1 VTTETAQMLRSLA
14 DDVLGSLE
22 GELKHGTACLDNTVC
37 LGKPWDTIRELEWPV
52 VGIPE
57 SLGGAGGDLED
68 VLALAE
74 SVGRNAVNV
83 PLLAA
88 HSAYAAAAAG
98 GRADLLGKR
107 LVVETQPRWSSLR
120 VEELGR
126 QLRIS
131 GTARR
136 TPWAR
141 HADALLVRVPEA
153 AVLEEAV
160 LEEAGPRWIACDPRD
175 PSVTITPGLNLAG
188 EARDDVLF
196 DNLVVGAENR
206 WECADGSLATR
217 GTLLGCAALV
227 GAIDATVALTSRYVS
242 ERKQFGRPLAA
253 LQSVAQAVALMRCQ
267 LSAARAAAE
276 GARQSPTTM
285 NCLAAHVD
293 IACCASRVARTA
305 HDLHGAMGVAGEYG
319 LHPFTKRLW
328 AWPEEGIRQTD
339 ARVELGRH
347 AAERGAANLWADVTA

>member
-14 DDVLGSLE
+14 NDVFRSQQA
-22 GELKHGTACLDNTVC
+22 ELKDGPACMD
-37 LGKPWDTIRELEWPV
+37 KPWDTIRELEWPM

-68 VLALAE
+68 ILALAE

-83 PLLAA
+83 PLLPA
-88 HSAYAAAAAG
+88 HSAYAVAAAG
-98 GRADLLGKR
+98 GRTDLLGKR
-107 LVVETQPRWSSLR
+107 LVVAAQPRRSSLR

-131 GTARR
+131 GAARR

-141 HADALLVRVPEA
+141 HADALLIRVPD
-153 AVLEEAV
+153 
-160 LEEAGPRWIACDPRD
+160 EAGSRWIGCDPRD
-175 PSVTITPGLNLAG
+175 PAVTITPGLNLAD
-188 EARDDVLF
+188 EPRDDVLF
-196 DNLVVGAENR
+196 DNLVIGVEHR

-217 GTLLGCAALV
+217 DILLGCAALV
-227 GAIDATVALTSRYVS
+227 GAIDATVTLTRRYVS
-242 ERKQFGRPLAA
+242 EREQFGRPLTA

-267 LSAARAAAE
+267 LSAARAAVEA
-276 GARQSPTTM
+276 ARRSPTVV

-293 IACCASRVARTA
+293 VADCAGRVARSA
-305 HDLHGAMGVAGEYG
+305 HDLHGAMGVAREYG

-347 AAERGAANLWADVTA
+347 AAERGPANLWADVIA

>member
-1 VTTETAQMLRSLA
+1 MTAETAQMLRSLTNDVFGSQAA
-14 DDVLGSLE
+14 DLRPGP
-22 GELKHGTACLDNTVC
+22 AC
-37 LGKPWDTIRELEWPV
+37 LGKPWDTICELEWPM

-74 SVGRNAVNV
+74 GVGRNAVNV
-83 PLLAA
+83 PLLPA
-88 HSAYAAAAAG
+88 HSAYAVAAAG
-98 GRADLLGKR
+98 GRTDLLGQR

-120 VEELGR
+120 IVEAGR

-141 HADALLVRVPEA
+141 HADALLIRGPEA
-153 AVLEEAV
+153 A
-160 LEEAGPRWIACDPRD
+160 GSGWIACDPRD
-175 PSVTITPGLNLAG
+175 PAVMITPGLNLAG
-188 EARDDVLF
+188 EPRDDVLF
-196 DNLVVGAENR
+196 DDLVVGVENR
-206 WECADGSLATR
+206 WECADDSLSTR

-242 ERKQFGRPLAA
+242 EREQFGRPLTA

-267 LSAARAAAE
+267 LAAARAAVEA
-276 GARQSPTTM
+276 ARESPTVM
-285 NCLAAHVD
+285 NCLAGHVD
-293 IACCASRVARTA
+293 VAVCAGRVARAA
-305 HDLHGAMGVAGEYG
+305 HDLHGAMGVAGEYD
-319 LHPFTKRLW
+319 LHLFTKRLW

-339 ARVELGRH
+339 ARRELGRH

>member
-1 VTTETAQMLRSLA
+1 VTTETAKMLRSLA
-14 DDVLGSLE
+14 NDVFGSL
-22 GELKHGTACLDNTVC
+22 GAELHRGPAC
-37 LGKPWDTIRELEWPV
+37 LGKPWDTIRELEWPI

-68 VLALAE
+68 TLALAE

-83 PLLAA
+83 PLLPA
-88 HSAYAAAAAG
+88 HSAYAVAAAG
-98 GRADLLGKR
+98 GRTDLLGQR
-107 LVVETQPRWSSLR
+107 LVVETQPRSSSLR

-131 GTARR
+131 GAARR

-141 HADALLVRVPEA
+141 HADALLIRVPEA
-153 AVLEEAV
+153 ARS
-160 LEEAGPRWIACDPRD
+160 RWIACDPRD
-175 PSVTITPGLNLAG
+175 PAVTITPGLNLAG
-188 EARDDVLF
+188 EPRDDVLF
-196 DNLVVGAENR
+196 DNLVAGVENR

-227 GAIDATVALTSRYVS
+227 GAIDATVGLTSSYVS
-242 ERKQFGRPLAA
+242 QREQFGRPLTA

-267 LSAARAAAE
+267 LSAARAAVEA
-276 GARQSPTTM
+276 ARQSPTIM

-293 IACCASRVARTA
+293 IADCASQVARTA

-319 LHPFTKRLW
+319 LHLFTKRLW

-339 ARVELGRH
+339 ARVKLGRH
-347 AAERGAANLWADVTA
+347 VAERGAANLWADVIA

>member
-14 DDVLGSLE
+14 NDVFTSQQAD
-22 GELKHGTACLDNTVC
+22 LKNAPAR
-37 LGKPWDTIRELEWPV
+37 LGKPWDTIRELEWPM

-68 VLALAE
+68 ILALAE
-74 SVGRNAVNV
+74 GIGRNAVNL
-83 PLLAA
+83 PLLPA
-88 HSAYAAAAAG
+88 HSASAVAAAG
-98 GRADLLGKR
+98 GRTDLLGQR
-107 LVVETQPRWSSLR
+107 LVVAAQPGWSSLR

-141 HADALLVRVPEA
+141 HADALLIQVPHEPR
-153 AVLEEAV
+153 
-160 LEEAGPRWIACDPRD
+160 PRWIACDPRD
-175 PSVTITPGLNLAG
+175 PAVTITPGLNLAG
-188 EARDDVLF
+188 EPRDDVLF
-196 DNLVVGAENR
+196 VNLVIGVGNR
-206 WECADGSLATR
+206 WECADGSLETR
-217 GTLLGCAALV
+217 GILLGCAALV

-242 ERKQFGRPLAA
+242 EREQFGRPLTD
-253 LQSVAQAVALMRCQ
+253 LQSVAQAVALMRCR
-267 LSAARAAAE
+267 LSVARAAVEA
-276 GARQSPTTM
+276 ARQSPTVM

-293 IACCASRVARTA
+293 VADCAGRVARSA

-319 LHPFTKRLW
+319 LHPLTKRLW
-328 AWPEEGIRQTD
+328 AWPEEGVRQTD

-347 AAERGAANLWADVTA
+347 AAERGPANLWADVIA

>member
-1 VTTETAQMLRSLA
+1 VTTETAQLLRSLT
-14 DDVLGSLE
+14 DDVFGSQAAGLRP
-22 GELKHGTACLDNTVC
+22 GPAS
-37 LGKPWDTIRELEWPV
+37 LGKPWDTIRELEWPM

-74 SVGRNAVNV
+74 GVGRNAVNV
-83 PLLAA
+83 PLLPA
-88 HSAYAAAAAG
+88 HSAYAVAAAG
-98 GRADLLGKR
+98 GRTDLLGKR

-131 GTARR
+131 GEARR
-136 TPWAR
+136 APWAR
-141 HADALLVRVPEA
+141 HADALVIRVPEA
-153 AVLEEAV
+153 A
-160 LEEAGPRWIACDPRD
+160 GSGWIACDPRD
-175 PSVTITPGLNLAG
+175 PAVTITPGVNLAG
-188 EARDDVLF
+188 EPRDDVLF
-196 DNLVVGAENR
+196 DNLVIGLENR
-206 WECADGSLATR
+206 WECADDSLATR

-227 GAIDATVALTSRYVS
+227 GAIDAAVALTSRYVS
-242 ERKQFGRPLAA
+242 EREQFGRPLMA

-267 LSAARAAAE
+267 LSAARAAVEA
-276 GARQSPTTM
+276 ARQSPTIM

-293 IACCASRVARTA
+293 IAGCAARVARAA

-319 LHPFTKRLW
+319 LHPFTERLW

-339 ARVELGRH
+339 ARVKLGRH
-347 AAERGAANLWADVTA
+347 AAMRGAANLWADVIA